1 MVKIDSAEQTWKS
14 PDGQRVLFR
23 VVTSEGKAYKT
34 FSKTIGKE
42 GWTGE
47 VEEYEKNGEKFIKQ
61 PDTGGAYRGGG
72 TKSFKAD
79 PVKLNQDLKLEIAR
93 NQSIQRQVALKAA
106 VDLTIAGMKENGSN
120 PGAVDRYFEHFMK
133 LLNPKLKGEEDEN
146 GQSAD

>member
-106 VDLTIAGMKENGSN
+106 VDVYCSSEAILVTDIETIFN
-120 PGAVDRYFEHFMK
+120 DFMR